1 MPASADI
8 VQRPSRERA
17 TAQLHQYTA
26 MLCAM
31 ITTATPAASVT

>member
-8 VQRPSRERA
+8 IPQPSRTHA
-17 TAQLHQYTA
+17 TVSLHQYTA

-31 ITTATPAASVT
+31 ITTPTPAASVT